1 MSLAA
6 SQRRDQRRRLVVSWN
21 RSAATPSS
29 SQPETRR
36 LADYSPE
43 ALPEH
48 QPSLATLLPAGLGG
62 FALTAACL
70 LALLA
75 ATVGVGLWEAVA
87 GGPVFGRNAT
97 RFAATLASAR
107 RCLDVQSLVSLGGWL
122 AQTCLIVATA
132 TALIVRLMRRHR
144 RDDYQ
149 GRYRAWG
156 WLAGLFALTACAGQ
170 VPLGDLFAAFVS
182 DATGITLGP
191 GGMGWWVLTAGLL
204 FGAVG
209 LWGVLPLHERAA
221 TGIWLSLCFAAWAA
235 SAACGWVGQ
244 GQALPGQTVEG
255 RALAAAVGNTC
266 WMAGAVLA
274 AIAMLA
280 AARSVLREVRG
291 LPARSSAGKPA
302 TAADTAQNARKAVAV
317 EADNDRATPV
327 EPHRDEVDDTRR
339 QRQGPTVFV
348 DAAEGSEA
356 DDDLEQSGR
365 HLSKAERK
373 RLRKLSRM
381 SQAA

>member
-21 RSAATPSS
+21 RSADTPSS

-75 ATVGVGLWEAVA
+75 AAVGVGLWEAVTA
-87 GGPVFGRNAT
+87 GPVFGRNAT

-107 RCLDVQSLVSLGGWL
+107 RCLDVQSLLSLGGWL
-122 AQTCLIVATA
+122 AQICLIVATA

-170 VPLGDLFAAFVS
+170 VPLGELFAAFVS
-182 DATGITLGP
+182 DATGISLGP
-191 GGMGWWVLTAGLL
+191 DGMGWWVLTAGLL
-204 FGAVG
+204 YGAIG

-244 GQALPGQTVEG
+244 GQTLPDQAVEG
-255 RALAAAVGNTC
+255 RTLAAAVGNTC

-280 AARSVLREVRG
+280 AARTVLREVRG

-302 TAADTAQNARKAVAV
+302 TAADTALNARKAVAV
-317 EADNDRATPV
+317 EADDDRATPV
-327 EPHRDEVDDTRR
+327 EAHRDEDDDTRR
-339 QRQGPTVFV
+339 QRQGHTVFV

-356 DDDLEQSGR
+356 EDDLEQSGR

-381 SQAA
+381 SRAA

>member
-1 MSLAA
+1 MTLAA

-21 RSAATPSS
+21 RSTSTPSV
-29 SQPETRR
+29 SQSETRR

-48 QPSLATLLPAGLGG
+48 QPSLATLLPTGLGG
-62 FALTAACL
+62 FALAAAGL
-70 LALLA
+70 LAILA
-75 ATVGVGLWEAVA
+75 AAVGVGLWEAVA
-87 GGPVFGRNAT
+87 NGPVFGREAT
-97 RFAATLASAR
+97 RFAATLASIR
-107 RCLDVQSLVSLGGWL
+107 RCLDVRSLSSLGGWL
-122 AQTCLIVATA
+122 AQVSLVGAA
-132 TALIVRLMRRHR
+132 VTALIVRLMRRHR
-144 RDDYQ
+144 RDDYR

-182 DATGITLGP
+182 EATGITLGP
-191 GGMGWWVLTAGLL
+191 DGMGWWVLTAGLL
-204 FGAVG
+204 YAAVG

-235 SAACGWVGQ
+235 AAACDWVGHGQTMQ
-244 GQALPGQTVEG
+244 GQALQ
-255 RALAAAVGNTC
+255 AATGNTC

-291 LPARSSAGKPA
+291 LPARPAAGKA
-302 TAADTAQNARKAVAV
+302 STAADPAPNARKSATTTGS
-317 EADNDRATPV
+317 EADDESDAVSPRRND
-327 EPHRDEVDDTRR
+327 DDDTRS
-339 QRQGPTVFV
+339 QRQGQTVFV
-348 DAAEGSEA
+348 DAADGSDA

-381 SQAA
+381 SRAA

>member
-1 MSLAA
+1 MSLAT

-75 ATVGVGLWEAVA
+75 AAVGVGLWEAVT
-87 GGPVFGRNAT
+87 GGPIFGRNAT

-107 RCLDVQSLVSLGGWL
+107 RCLDVQSLLSLGGWL
-122 AQTCLIVATA
+122 AQICLIVATA

-182 DATGITLGP
+182 DATGISLGP
-191 GGMGWWVLTAGLL
+191 DGMGWWVLTAGMLY
-204 FGAVG
+204 GAVG

-235 SAACGWVGQ
+235 AAACAWVAH
-244 GQALPGQTVEG
+244 GQAVQEQ
-255 RALAAAVGNTC
+255 ALQAAVGNAC

-280 AARSVLREVRG
+280 AARSVLREVRS

-302 TAADTAQNARKAVAV
+302 AAADTAQNARKAAAV
-317 EADNDRATPV
+317 EADDDRATPV
-327 EPHRDEVDDTRR
+327 EARRDEVDDTRR
-339 QRQGPTVFV
+339 QRQAPTVFV
-348 DAAEGSEA
+348 DTAEGSEA

>member
-1 MSLAA
+1 MSLAT

-75 ATVGVGLWEAVA
+75 AAVGVGLWEAVT
-87 GGPVFGRNAT
+87 GGPIFGRNAT

-107 RCLDVQSLVSLGGWL
+107 RCLDVQSLLSLGGWL
-122 AQTCLIVATA
+122 AQICLIVATA

-182 DATGITLGP
+182 DATGIALGP
-191 GGMGWWVLTAGLL
+191 DGMGWWVLTAGLL

-209 LWGVLPLHERAA
+209 LWAVLPLHEQAA

-244 GQALPGQTVEG
+244 VQTLPGQAVEG
-255 RALAAAVGNTC
+255 RTLEAAVGNTC

-291 LPARSSAGKPA
+291 LPARSSAGKPVTGA
-302 TAADTAQNARKAVAV
+302 NTAQNARKAAAI
-317 EADNDRATPV
+317 EADDDRTTPV
-327 EPHRDEVDDTRR
+327 EARRDEDDDARR
-339 QRQGPTVFV
+339 QRQGHTVFV
-348 DAAEGSEA
+348 DSAEGSEA

>member
-70 LALLA
+70 LAFLA
-75 ATVGVGLWEAVA
+75 AAVGVGLWEAVT
-87 GGPVFGRNAT
+87 GGPVLGRNAT

-122 AQTCLIVATA
+122 AQICLIVATA

-170 VPLGDLFAAFVS
+170 MPLGDLFAAFVS
-182 DATGITLGP
+182 DATGISLGP
-191 GGMGWWVLTAGLL
+191 DGMGWWVLTAGLL
-204 FGAVG
+204 YGAVG

-235 SAACGWVGQ
+235 AAACAWVGHGQAVQ
-244 GQALPGQTVEG
+244 GQAL
-255 RALAAAVGNTC
+255 RAAVGNTC

-302 TAADTAQNARKAVAV
+302 TAADTAQNARKAAAV
-317 EADNDRATPV
+317 EADDDRAAPV
-327 EPHRDEVDDTRR
+327 EVRRDEVDDTRR
-339 QRQGPTVFV
+339 QRQGHTVFV

>member
-122 AQTCLIVATA
+122 AQICLIVATA

-235 SAACGWVGQ
+235 AAACDWVGHGQAVQ
-244 GQALPGQTVEG
+244 GQALQ
-255 RALAAAVGNTC
+255 AAVGNTC

-302 TAADTAQNARKAVAV
+302 TAADTAQSARKAVAV
-317 EADNDRATPV
+317 EARDDEANPV
-327 EPHRDEVDDTRR
+327 ETRRDEDDDARR
-339 QRQGPTVFV
+339 QRHGHTVFV

>member
-29 SQPETRR
+29 SQPETQR

-62 FALTAACL
+62 FAMTAACL

-122 AQTCLIVATA
+122 AQICLIVATA

-191 GGMGWWVLTAGLL
+191 DGMGWWVLTAGLL
-204 FGAVG
+204 YGAVG

-235 SAACGWVGQ
+235 SAACGWVVQ
-244 GQALPGQTVEG
+244 GQTLPGQAVEG
-255 RALAAAVGNTC
+255 RTLEAVGSTC

-280 AARSVLREVRG
+280 AARTVLREVRG

-302 TAADTAQNARKAVAV
+302 TVADTAQNARKAAAV
-317 EADNDRATPV
+317 EADDDRATPV
-327 EPHRDEVDDTRR
+327 ETHRDEDDARR
-339 QRQGPTVFV
+339 QRQGHTVFV
-348 DAAEGSEA
+348 DAADGSEA

>member
-29 SQPETRR
+29 SQPETQR

-70 LALLA
+70 LGVLA
-75 ATVGVGLWEAVA
+75 AAVGVGLWEAVA
-87 GGPVFGRNAT
+87 GGPVFGRNAE

-107 RCLDVQSLVSLGGWL
+107 RCLDVQSLFSLGGWL
-122 AQTCLIVATA
+122 AQICLIAATA

-191 GGMGWWVLTAGLL
+191 DGMGWWVLTAGLL
-204 FGAVG
+204 YGAVG

-235 SAACGWVGQ
+235 SAACDWVGH
-244 GQALPGQTVEG
+244 GQAVQAQALNG
-255 RALAAAVGNTC
+255 RTLEAAVGNTC

-302 TAADTAQNARKAVAV
+302 TEANTAQDARKAAAV
-317 EADNDRATPV
+317 EADDDRATPV
-327 EPHRDEVDDTRR
+327 ETRRDEDDARR
-339 QRQGPTVFV
+339 QRHGHTVFV
-348 DAAEGSEA
+348 DATEGSEA
-356 DDDLEQSGR
+356 DDELEQSGR

>member
-75 ATVGVGLWEAVA
+75 AAVGLGLWEAVT

-122 AQTCLIVATA
+122 AQICLIVATA

-170 VPLGDLFAAFVS
+170 MPLGDLFAAFVS
-182 DATGITLGP
+182 DATGISLGP
-191 GGMGWWVLTAGLL
+191 NGMGWWVLTAGLL
-204 FGAVG
+204 YGAVG

-235 SAACGWVGQ
+235 AAACAWVGHGQAVQ
-244 GQALPGQTVEG
+244 GQAL
-255 RALAAAVGNTC
+255 RAAVGNTC

-302 TAADTAQNARKAVAV
+302 TAADTAQNARKAAAV
-317 EADNDRATPV
+317 EADDDRATPV
-327 EPHRDEVDDTRR
+327 EVRRDEVDDTRR
-339 QRQGPTVFV
+339 QRQGQTVFV